1 MSPSLLFP
9 VKNHTSHP
17 SPAQYWYGWF
27 KEHFLLS
34 QQVRKI
40 KSNIEYRS
48 EGGVKAKYCEKS
60 IFPKIYVKD
69 EKWFYYFCGS
79 IFRKIQSG
87 SLKLQAKVILFSYNL
102 KSKRNMA
109 KKVWMI
115 KQLSQKNLINIAL
128 QSYSY
133 LILKIILKN
142 HSLF

>member
-48 EGGVKAKYCEKS
+48 EGGVKVKYCEKS

-69 EKWFYYFCGS
+69 C
-79 IFRKIQSG
+79 
-87 SLKLQAKVILFSYNL
+87 
-102 KSKRNMA
+102 
-109 KKVWMI
+109 
-115 KQLSQKNLINIAL
+115 
-128 QSYSY
+128 
-133 LILKIILKN
+133 LKINEK
-142 HSLF
+142 